1 MAKTLLAGIS
11 LAALV
16 AFFGMTETG
25 RTLGC
30 RAVADSATCTLQA
43 AERLGYHVEG
53 ELDFTFDVLEGLMPP
68 PAPRKDIPTAKQW
81 NI

>member
-43 AERLGYHVEG
+43 AERLGYRVDD
-53 ELDFTFDVLEGLMPP
+53 ELGLTFDVLRGLNPA
-68 PAPRKDIPTAKQW
+68 PAPRDIPAATQW
-81 NI
+81 DI